1 MNFLGPGS
9 NFELLFDAAAAAA
22 SGSGLPAELA
32 NIFGGDWV
40 IPADRKTYSYSN
52 FVMSHDGRV
61 SFNVPGHEGGGD
73 VSNFNSHDQWLM
85 ALTRSRADAVVV
97 GANTLRTEFEHEWT
111 AEYIFPSE
119 VEAFAEFRRLEGRAA
134 RPIQV
139 IVTRSGEVR
148 SDAAIFVDTDHRVLI
163 ATTRLGA
170 ARLRGESIGNAQI
183 LEVGDEEVDLARLY
197 QQLHTDFSVRTVLC
211 EGGPRLYA
219 SLIQA
224 DQLDEEFLTLSPV
237 VIGNSS
243 DESRPGLI
251 EGLALPPGNGYRAKP
266 IALRRAGDHL
276 FLRSSWR

>member
-1 MNFLGPGS
+1 MKFLGPGS
-9 NFELLFDAAAAAA
+9 NFELLFDAETAV

-32 NIFGGDWV
+32 QIFGGDWV
-40 IPADRKTYSYSN
+40 IPDSRKPYSYSN

-61 SFNVPGHEGGGD
+61 SFNVAGHEGGGD
-73 VSNFNSHDQWLM
+73 VSDFNAHDQWLM

-119 VEAFAEFRRLEGRAA
+119 AEAFAEFRRLEERAA

-148 SDAAIFVDTDHRVLI
+148 SNAAIFGDPNHRVLI
-163 ATTRLGA
+163 ATTGVGA
-170 ARLRGESIGNAQI
+170 ARLRAESIGNAQI
-183 LEVGDEEVDLARLY
+183 LEVGDEDVDLANLY
-197 QQLHTDFSVRTVLC
+197 RKLHADFSVQTVLC

-224 DQLDEEFLTLSPV
+224 GQLDEEFLTLSPV
-237 VIGNSS
+237 VIGTNS
-243 DESRPGLI
+243 DEPRPGLI
-251 EGLALPPGNGYRAKP
+251 EGLALSPGNTYRARP